1 MASYRIFCVYTC
13 LSLTL
18 VLLGCSQ
25 PQSIV
30 KSEYQYQ
37 YTQNK
42 VVDGKLS
49 KNGHYTALLDI
60 NNLTL
65 WNNQNRSVVS
75 TWATPFNAYHTA
87 ISNDNKRL
95 VIAGKFQIAI
105 FEAGNDQPTRQW
117 DAQSFL
123 DHATVTLIQ
132 LHDSGNIVLV
142 GMSDGGI
149 LFFDLR
155 KGLHS
160 KFAMHTGPVSQLI
173 YQSSAAIWS
182 ASTDGS
188 IALWQPSDGKL
199 LQEHQLPHRVMAL
212 AVSDKLM
219 FAADNLYTQKI
230 WTQSDNKVLAE
241 LDIARGWLFLKNAL
255 FVDNNSKLLTASTK
269 QHIWLWDSQTGKM
282 LSHWQLKIFSL
293 GSHLL
298 DWGINEQG
306 HLQTIN
312 SDGIL
317 ELWPKT
323 RFVGQH

>member
-37 YTQNK
+37 YTQSK

-160 KFAMHTGPVSQLI
+160 KFAMHTKPLSQLI
-173 YQSSAAIWS
+173 YQYPTAIWS
-182 ASTDGS
+182 VSTDGS
-188 IALWQPSDGKL
+188 IDLWRP
-199 LQEHQLPHRVMAL
+199 
-212 AVSDKLM
+212 
-219 FAADNLYTQKI
+219 
-230 WTQSDNKVLAE
+230 
-241 LDIARGWLFLKNAL
+241 
-255 FVDNNSKLLTASTK
+255 
-269 QHIWLWDSQTGKM
+269 
-282 LSHWQLKIFSL
+282 
-293 GSHLL
+293 
-298 DWGINEQG
+298 
-306 HLQTIN
+306 
-312 SDGIL
+312 
-317 ELWPKT
+317 
-323 RFVGQH
+323 